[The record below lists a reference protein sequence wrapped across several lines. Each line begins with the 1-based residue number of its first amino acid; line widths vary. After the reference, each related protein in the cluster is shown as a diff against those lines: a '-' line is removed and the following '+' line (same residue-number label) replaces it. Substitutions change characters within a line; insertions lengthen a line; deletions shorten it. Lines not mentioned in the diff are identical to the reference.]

1 MEPGSKADV
10 TATLFNS
17 GSNDNFVITLD
28 TDASSDELQYF
39 EGKISTPNTVYVQQG
54 STVNI
59 VIEVSLMPNAPNY
72 FSITFTLVA
81 RSSNNA
87 DINDFVTFDLANI
100 QKVRNSKILHLII
113 ISSLDNKY

>member
-1 MEPGSKADV
+1 MEPGSKTDV

-17 GSNDNFVITLD
+17 GNNDNFVITLD
-28 TDASSDELQYF
+28 TDASSNELQYF

-59 VIEVSLMPNAPNY
+59 VIEVTLMPNAPNY
-72 FSITFTLVA
+72 FSITFTVVA

-100 QKVRNSKILHLII
+100 QKVRKILHLVII
-113 ISSLDNKY
+113 LLISFR